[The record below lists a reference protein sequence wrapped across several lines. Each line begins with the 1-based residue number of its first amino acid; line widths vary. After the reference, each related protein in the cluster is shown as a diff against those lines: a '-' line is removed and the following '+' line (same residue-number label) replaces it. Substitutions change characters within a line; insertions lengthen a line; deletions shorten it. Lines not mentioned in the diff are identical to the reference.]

1 MLTFNVANL
10 VSSQHLHFLQVA
22 MNKNPAAAAKKKLA
36 MVYTVGVAFFS
47 AILFLLFLL
56 SKIKL

>member
-1 MLTFNVANL
+1 
-10 VSSQHLHFLQVA
+10 

-36 MVYTVGVAFFS
+36 MVYAVGIAFFS

-56 SKIKL
+56 SKTKL